1 MVFFTDVFPEFR
13 KTLVL
18 LLAEQL
24 AKVAG
29 IVKAERI
36 GYFLSRDIR
45 KAGIPLGL
53 QHDAVQDIVF
63 CRGSGFYGDHLVQVV
78 GCNMQFTCVIGY
90 LMPLMVMVFQQVP
103 ELLDDL
109 RLGICSGFNLYA
121 ALM

>member
-18 LLAEQL
+18 LLAEQFTE
-24 AKVAG
+24 VAG

-53 QHDAVQDIVF
+53 QHDSVQDIVF
-63 CRGSGFYGDHLVQVV
+63 CRGSGFYGNHLVQVI
-78 GCNMQFTCVIGY
+78 GRNM
-90 LMPLMVMVFQQVP
+90 
-103 ELLDDL
+103 
-109 RLGICSGFNLYA
+109 
-121 ALM
+121 